1 MSSSIFNSQT
11 PTLIAGPCSAETE
24 TQVLETARALALIPE
39 VKVFRAGIWK
49 PRTRPGAFEGMG
61 EEALKWLQ
69 KVKAET
75 GLLTAVEAGN
85 PEHVEELLKHGIDII
100 WIGARTTVNPFAVQE
115 IADAVKGND
124 VHVWVKNP
132 INPDLKLWMGAI
144 ERIEKA
150 GIENVVAIHR
160 GFQVY
165 ENSVYRYPPKWDI
178 PISLMSER
186 PDLKI
191 VCDPSHITGK
201 RDMLLSVSQ
210 KAMDLGFD
218 GLMIETHPNPD
229 QAWSDAAQQIT
240 PQTLQQLLAQL
251 QIRDRNIEGVGF
263 TNELESLRNM
273 VDSLDEELLEIIAKR
288 MDLIAKIGSYK
299 KQHNITVFQPERW
312 LEIKKSRANFGENL
326 KLNPEFVLN
335 ILTEIHNESIRFQTE
350 IIYPE
355 INQNN
360 EH

>member
-24 TQVLETARALALIPE
+24 AQVLETARALALIPE

-61 EEALKWLQ
+61 VEALKWLQ

-85 PEHVEELLKHGIDII
+85 PEHVDELLKHGIDII

-115 IADAVKGND
+115 IADAVKGNN

>member
-61 EEALKWLQ
+61 VEALKWLQ

>member
-115 IADAVKGND
+115 IADAVKGNN

-191 VCDPSHITGK
+191 ICDPSHITGK

>member
-1 MSSSIFNSQT
+1 MASSIFNSHT

-24 TQVLETARALALIPE
+24 VQVLETARALALIPE

-61 EEALKWLQ
+61 VEALKWLQ

-240 PQTLQQLLAQL
+240 PQTLQQLLSQL

-263 TNELESLRNM
+263 SNELESLRNM

>member
-1 MSSSIFNSQT
+1 MPSSIFNSQT

-24 TQVLETARALALIPE
+24 AQVLETARALALIPE

-61 EEALKWLQ
+61 EVALKWLQ

-115 IADAVKGND
+115 IADAVKGNN

>member
-1 MSSSIFNSQT
+1 MPCTIFNSQT

-24 TQVLETARALALIPE
+24 EQVLETARALALIPE

-61 EEALKWLQ
+61 VEALKWLQ

-115 IADAVKGND
+115 IADAVKGSN
-124 VHVWVKNP
+124 VNVWVKNP
-132 INPDLKLWMGAI
+132 INPDVKLWLGAI

-150 GIENVVAIHR
+150 GIDNVVAIHR

-201 RDMLLSVSQ
+201 RDMLQSVSQ

-240 PQTLQQLLAQL
+240 PPTLQQLISKL
-251 QIRDRNIEGVGF
+251 QIRDRNIDGVGF

-288 MDLIAKIGSYK
+288 MNLIAKIGSYK

-326 KLNPEFVLN
+326 KLNQEFVLN

>member
-24 TQVLETARALALIPE
+24 AQVLETARALALIPE

-61 EEALKWLQ
+61 EVALKWLQ

-115 IADAVKGND
+115 IADAVKGNN

-240 PQTLQQLLAQL
+240 PKTLQQLLAQL

>member
-1 MSSSIFNSQT
+1 MASSIFNSHT

-24 TQVLETARALALIPE
+24 VQVLETARALALIPE

-61 EEALKWLQ
+61 VEALKWLQ

-201 RDMLLSVSQ
+201 RDMLLNVSQ

-240 PQTLQQLLAQL
+240 PQTLQQLLSQL

-263 TNELESLRNM
+263 SNELESLRNM

>member
-1 MSSSIFNSQT
+1 MPSSIFNSQT

-24 TQVLETARALALIPE
+24 AQVLETARALALIPE

-61 EEALKWLQ
+61 EVALKWLQ

-115 IADAVKGND
+115 IADAVKGNN

-299 KQHNITVFQPERW
+299 KQHNVTVFQPERW

>member
-61 EEALKWLQ
+61 VEALKWLQ

-115 IADAVKGND
+115 IADAVKGNN

>member
-1 MSSSIFNSQT
+1 MANALFNIQT

-24 TQVLETARALALIPE
+24 EQVLEVARELAKIPE

-61 EEALKWLQ
+61 IEALPWLQ
-69 KVKAET
+69 KVKQET
-75 GLLTAVEAGN
+75 GLQLAVEAGN

-115 IADAVKGND
+115 IADAVQGHN
-124 VHVWVKNP
+124 VQVWVKNP

-150 GIENVVAIHR
+150 NIKNVVAIHR

-201 RDMLLSVSQ
+201 RDMLQSVSQ
-210 KAMDLGFD
+210 KALDLGFD

-240 PQTLQQLLAQL
+240 PEALKELFHHL
-251 QIRDRNIEGVGF
+251 QIRDRTIEGVGF
-263 TNELESLRNM
+263 KNELDSLRNM

-288 MDLIAKIGSYK
+288 MKLVAQIGTYK

-312 LEIKKSRANFGENL
+312 IDIKKSRANFGENL
-326 KLNPEFVLN
+326 QLDPKFVLT

>member
-1 MSSSIFNSQT
+1 MPSSIFNSQT

-61 EEALKWLQ
+61 VEALKWLQ

>member
-1 MSSSIFNSQT
+1 MPSSIFNSQT

-24 TQVLETARALALIPE
+24 AQVLETARALALIPE

-61 EEALKWLQ
+61 EVALKWLQ

-115 IADAVKGND
+115 IADAVKGNN

-186 PDLKI
+186 SDLKI

-240 PQTLQQLLAQL
+240 PKTLQQLLAQL

-299 KQHNITVFQPERW
+299 KQHNVTVFQPERW

>member
-115 IADAVKGND
+115 IADAVKGNN

>member
-1 MSSSIFNSQT
+1 MPSSIFNSQT

-24 TQVLETARALALIPE
+24 AQVLETARALALIPE